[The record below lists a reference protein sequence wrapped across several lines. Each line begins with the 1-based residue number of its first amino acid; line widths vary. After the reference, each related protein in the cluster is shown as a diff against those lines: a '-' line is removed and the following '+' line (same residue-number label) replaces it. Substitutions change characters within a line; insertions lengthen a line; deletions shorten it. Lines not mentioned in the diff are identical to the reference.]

1 MNRENP
7 SKTLCT
13 TLFSM
18 VDGEELRRIVRQANL
33 EDDEEVQQLLKTAV
47 ATDIESLREQIKKKL
62 EAKATQRTQHPFNEE
77 APKNSPLNSIYLG
90 KTQNQDKVYTLNEDE
105 LTEHLLASGQTGS
118 GKTTLFYNLMT
129 QLDSPF
135 WAFDRKQDYRHLTN
149 QMDDLLVLP
158 WKKLKLNP
166 LKPPP
171 GVAPDRWN
179 NIFSIIFSQS
189 FSLLTGSEGFL
200 TTAVAELYVKY
211 NLYQSQPD
219 SYPSLYDLTNLV
231 RSDQISVGP
240 ASASYKDR
248 VYWRLNP
255 ILMTV
260 GDIFHCSEGYPI
272 EELLQ
277 RNVVFEI
284 GGLNRNLQRFL
295 QQILFAYVYEYLLA
309 QGSRDEGLQLVL
321 FADEAKQ
328 LFSVYLE
335 RQDASGMPEIDDML
349 AKARQMGLSTV
360 AADQEPSKLTDSLKA
375 NTKTKVLLPVA
386 DQKQFQA
393 IAESMNLDRRQ
404 SDYAKRLDTGQ
415 AVIQAG
421 NNDPVPVNLLNY
433 QVSQDVDDEKLREDQ
448 QEKWENLE
456 HEEREIKGNYYSG
469 DAGKDASLD
478 DF

>member
-1 MNRENP
+1 
-7 SKTLCT
+7 
-13 TLFSM
+13 M
-18 VDGEELRRIVRQANL
+18 VDGEQLQRIVRQAGI
-33 EDDEEVQQLLKTAV
+33 EDDPEAQQLLKA
-47 ATDIESLREQIKKKL
+47 AARIENEHLRQQIRKKL
-62 EAKATQRTQHPFNEE
+62 EQKAAEKTEHPFNE
-77 APKNSPLNSIYLG
+77 APPQNSPLNSLYLG
-90 KTQNQDKVYTLNEDE
+90 QTQNQDRVYTLTEDD
-105 LTEHLLASGQTGS
+105 LLQHILASGQSGS

-149 QMDDLLVLP
+149 QIDDLLVLP

-189 FSLLTGSEGFL
+189 FNLLTGSEGFL
-200 TTAVAELYVKY
+200 TTAVAQTYVKY
-211 NLYQSQPD
+211 DLYQEQPD
-219 SYPSLYDLTNLV
+219 SYPCLYDLTNLV
-231 RSDQISVGP
+231 RSDEISVGP

-255 ILMTV
+255 LLMTV
-260 GDIFHCSEGYPI
+260 GEIFHCSEGYPI
-272 EELLQ
+272 HELIQ

-295 QQILFAYVYEYLLA
+295 QQILFAYIYEYLLA
-309 QGSRDEGLQLVL
+309 KGMRDEGLQLVL

-335 RQDASGMPEIDDML
+335 RQDASGIPEIDDML

-360 AADQEPSKLTDSLKA
+360 AADQEPTKLTDSLKA
-375 NTKTKVLLPVA
+375 NTKTKILLPVA

-393 IAESMNLDRRQ
+393 ISESMNLDRRQ
-404 SDYAKRLDTGQ
+404 SDYAKTLDTGE
-415 AVIQAG
+415 AVIQSG
-421 NNDPVPVNLLNY
+421 NSEPVPVDLLNY
-433 QVSQDVDDEKLREDQ
+433 QVEQDVDDEKLRENQ
-448 QEKWENLE
+448 QEKWEKLE
-456 HEEREIKGNYYSG
+456 YTERDIKGSGYYSVNS
-469 DAGKDASLD
+469 GKDTTLD